1 VLTNEIENHI
11 HLDTMAA
18 SKCPP
23 RRLLVQGAFSTVEHC
38 RCGAVYLSVGPIS
51 LRLEA
56 SALRELAEVILEA
69 SFILSG
75 EAAVAEAGFA
85 RRSQS
90 AGGAGPSE
98 GPALEEGSGGDP
110 VVETSP
116 PSKLN

>member
-1 VLTNEIENHI
+1 VLTDEIENHI

-18 SKCPP
+18 SAKCPP

-38 RCGAVYLSVGPIS
+38 RCGAVYLSIGPVS
-51 LRLEA
+51 LRLET

-75 EAAVAEAGFA
+75 E
-85 RRSQS
+85 S
-90 AGGAGPSE
+90 
-98 GPALEEGSGGDP
+98 EGSGGDP
-110 VVETSP
+110 MVETSP